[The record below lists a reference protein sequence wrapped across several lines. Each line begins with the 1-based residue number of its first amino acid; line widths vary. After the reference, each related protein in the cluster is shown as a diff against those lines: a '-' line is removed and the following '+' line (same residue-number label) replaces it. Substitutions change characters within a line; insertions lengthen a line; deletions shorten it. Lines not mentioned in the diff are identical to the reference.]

1 VPPAPA
7 TSRRFKLE
15 VKSMKRTSVSVVIP
29 AYNEEASIEPVLA
42 DIRQTLEAHSID
54 AEILVVDDG
63 STDDTQAAALRAGAR
78 VFHHR
83 SNRGYGAA
91 LKTGIL
97 SASHDIIL
105 MTDADGT
112 YPCECLPK
120 LVAALERSDMA
131 VGARIGK
138 NVAIPLMRRPAKWVL
153 NKLADWVTATR
164 IPDLNSG
171 ARAFRRDIALQYLAI
186 LPDQFSW
193 TTTITLALHCD
204 RYAVAYLP
212 IDYRER
218 TGKSKIVPWDAG
230 AFLVLILRT
239 ALLFNPYRV
248 FLPAM
253 LLCLVY
259 GTTKMVI
266 DLTHDPNVSASA
278 ILAFLSS
285 LIILLTAMLGDAVAT
300 RGRLSSRAILGTAV
314 AEEVRPEYVTDP
326 APHGMASAAD

>member
-1 VPPAPA
+1 
-7 TSRRFKLE
+7 
-15 VKSMKRTSVSVVIP
+15 MKRTSVSVVVP
-29 AYNEEASIEPVLA
+29 AYNEAGAIERVLGE
-42 DIRQTLEAHSID
+42 IREMLYAHGID
-54 AEILVVDDG
+54 AELIVVDDG

-97 SASHDIIL
+97 SASHELIL

-112 YPCECLPK
+112 YPCESLPR
-120 LVAALERSDMA
+120 LVEALEHADMT
-131 VGARIGK
+131 VGARVGK
-138 NVAIPLMRRPAKWVL
+138 NVAIPLVRRPAKWVL
-153 NKLADWVTATR
+153 NKLANWVTAKK
-164 IPDLNSG
+164 IPDINSG
-171 ARAFRRDIALQYLAI
+171 MRAFRREIALQYLAI

-193 TTTITLALHCD
+193 TTTITLALLCD
-204 RYAVAYLP
+204 RYAVTYIP
-212 IDYRER
+212 IDYHER
-218 TGKSKIVPWDAG
+218 TGRSKIVPWDAG

-253 LLCLVY
+253 MVCLLY
-259 GTTKMVI
+259 GFTKMAV
-266 DLTHDPNVSASA
+266 DLTRDPNVSASA
-278 ILAFLSS
+278 ILAFLSA

-314 AEEVRPEYVTDP
+314 AEEIRPET
-326 APHGMASAAD
+326 ARESARTSMASAAD